1 MNDFMAGGAYD
12 RLDERKRK
20 VGKDIAVVGYD
31 NREMAGYE
39 KPPLTTMGL
48 PLHDIGY
55 RASEIIIELLKQGED
70 MDARNQISYVDCKAF
85 IRQSVNRIEEK

>member
-31 NREMAGYE
+31 NREMSGYE

-55 RASEIIIELLKQGED
+55 RASEIIIELMKQDEK
-70 MDARNQISYVDCKAF
+70 AEAESSIAYVDCKAF
-85 IRQSVNRIEEK
+85 IRDSVNRI